1 MRILSCIFVCAH
13 VAFAITPSWTNA
25 TLNEALRPKQT
36 IPTNAYGMISKL
48 AKSPDRGLHH
58 PSHTPQAVTPAL
70 LNAGLADAAIP
81 TSSSGSENLGL
92 RYV

>member
-13 VAFAITPSWTNA
+13 VAFTITPSWTNA
-25 TLNEALRPKQT
+25 TLNEALEPKQT
-36 IPTNAYGMISKL
+36 IPTNAYWNDKQARQVSRPRT
-48 AKSPDRGLHH
+48 SS